1 MTKFPQTMINVKIV
15 KRELFANNSV
25 IEAAKAAIEKRLG
38 NKGRVLLRP
47 SGTEPVVRVMIEG
60 QDAAEV
66 AQLAAELADTVKQQ
80 VG

>member
-1 MTKFPQTMINVKIV
+1 M
-15 KRELFANNSV
+15 

>member
-1 MTKFPQTMINVKIV
+1 
-15 KRELFANNSV
+15 
-25 IEAAKAAIEKRLG
+25 
-38 NKGRVLLRP
+38 
-47 SGTEPVVRVMIEG
+47 MIEG